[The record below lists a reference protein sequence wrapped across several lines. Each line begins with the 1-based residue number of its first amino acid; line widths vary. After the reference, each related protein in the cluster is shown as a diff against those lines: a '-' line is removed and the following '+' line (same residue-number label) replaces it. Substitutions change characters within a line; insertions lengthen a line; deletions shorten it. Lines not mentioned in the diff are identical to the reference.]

1 LQVAPPQ
8 SIDELL
14 ARANQL
20 AGLSLKQCALKVG
33 QELPE
38 SLLRKKGFA
47 GFLLE
52 QALGADAPNQASP
65 DFSALGIEL
74 KTIPIGLNQKPSEST
89 FVTSI
94 ALSDASSETFES
106 SRVVKKL
113 SHVLWVP
120 IEDIPDIP
128 LAQRRIGQPFLWQP
142 SDKQWTTLRSDWQEL
157 MDMIVM
163 GDIEAIHG
171 GIGEALH
178 IRPKA
183 ANSKALTKA
192 VGRDGES
199 IKTLPRGFYLRAS
212 FTQQLL
218 AVNLAL
224 GVS

>member
-1 LQVAPPQ
+1 MQVVPPK
-8 SIDELL
+8 SIEELRL
-14 ARANQL
+14 RANQL

-52 QALGADAPNQASP
+52 KALGADAPNQASP

-74 KTIPIGLNQKPSEST
+74 KTIPIGINQKPSEST

-94 ALSDASSETFES
+94 ALADAGRES
-106 SRVVKKL
+106 FQTSRVCKKL

-120 IEDIPDIP
+120 IEDIADIP

-142 SDKQWTTLRSDWQEL
+142 SDEEWCVLKQDWQEL
-157 MDMIVM
+157 TDMIVM
-163 GDIEAIHG
+163 GEIEAIHG

-192 VGRDGES
+192 YGRDGEA
-199 IKTLPRGFYLRAS
+199 IKTLPRGFYLRSS
-212 FTQQLL
+212 FT
-218 AVNLAL
+218 AKVVAKAL
-224 GVS
+224 NHKC